1 MQIYTPNKSWDF
13 LQWTYPFSCPERTSY
28 DDQGVT
34 VRRYTNM
41 AETKQ
46 RHDVKMDGETD
57 GHLHSGRLVRL
68 EVYKVFISHLL
79 AVNAKRDCRDKFE

>member
-1 MQIYTPNKSWDF
+1 MSDVTLIWLRPNRGIS
-13 LQWTYPFSCPERTSY
+13 
-28 DDQGVT
+28 
-34 VRRYTNM
+34 
-41 AETKQ
+41 
-46 RHDVKMDGETD
+46 VKMDGETD